1 METVKVYESFNALDS
16 LRPCYVNEKV
26 VCVEQAHGEGYLITS
41 ESGEKLVLPKGT
53 IFTYTGF
60 DS

>member
-1 METVKVYESFNALDS
+1 METVKVFESISDLGSNN
-16 LRPCYVNEKV
+16 PCYVDDKV